1 MSGHVG
7 RPGPKRRGLM
17 AGCLCRLG
25 PLADLERLPDLIIH
39 LLTRLANAAMV

>member
-25 PLADLERLPDLIIH
+25 PLADLVPDLIIH